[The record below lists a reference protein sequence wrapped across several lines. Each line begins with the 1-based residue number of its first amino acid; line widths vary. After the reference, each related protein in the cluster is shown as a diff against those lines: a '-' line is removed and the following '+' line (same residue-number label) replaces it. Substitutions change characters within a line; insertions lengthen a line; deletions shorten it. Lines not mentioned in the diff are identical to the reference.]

1 LKICYNRDMST
12 EPKNAGTVAEGAAA
26 YSAKAQE
33 WNEAAAF
40 ESIFRSLSRQGLGA
54 CAARLAYL
62 HSTEDMEDDDAPLSL
77 ESARG
82 FVEFMNGFPDL
93 GEPLLGLFAGGTLSA
108 GWRIADDKHLL
119 VEPLDGKNAA
129 FALIGP
135 SRLPGEV
142 FRANGNGTIAEVI
155 HALRKHG
162 VDKWSSA

>member
-1 LKICYNRDMST
+1 MPT
-12 EPKNAGTVAEGAAA
+12 EPKSTVAENAVD
-26 YSAKAQE
+26 YSAKARNWGE
-33 WNEAAAF
+33 PAF
-40 ESIFRSLSRQGLGA
+40 DELLSSLKRRGFGA

-62 HSTEDMEDDDAPLSL
+62 HSVEDMEDDDAPLSL

-82 FVEFMNGFPDL
+82 FVEFMHGFPDL

-135 SRLPGEV
+135 AEQPGKN
-142 FRANGNGTIAEVI
+142 FRANGSGTIAEVI
-155 HALRKHG
+155 HTLREHG
-162 VDKWSSA
+162 VDKWGYA